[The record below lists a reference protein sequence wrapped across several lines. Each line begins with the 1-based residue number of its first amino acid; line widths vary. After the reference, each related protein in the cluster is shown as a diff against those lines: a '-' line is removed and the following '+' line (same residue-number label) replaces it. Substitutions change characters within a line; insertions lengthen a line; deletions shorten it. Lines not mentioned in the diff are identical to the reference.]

1 MRPQKTILVTFF
13 AVMLGA
19 YALAQ
24 TTAPTP
30 DTPPAPAPE
39 AKSESVQIKE
49 TQTAPVGIATKTGD
63 KIAFQFAT
71 LNVTSGFKG
80 GSKTEVR
87 PELEQS
93 GEGGDHLLGT
103 GRQRHLLTV
112 IVNLGSLCANL
123 LHHQGKVRA
132 CGKLINVLINIRG
145 LGGERY
151 TGSQSDDKTGKSHN
165 LALTTRKQTV
175 ILRCMAL

>member
-1 MRPQKTILVTFF
+1 MAGENGGVDQHVAINFCYAGFF
-13 AVMLGA
+13 QYRHHVADIT
-19 YALAQ
+19 AL
-24 TTAPTP
+24 
-30 DTPPAPAPE
+30 
-39 AKSESVQIKE
+39 KG
-49 TQTAPVGIATKTGD
+49 GIATKTGD

-112 IVNLGSLCANL
+112 IVNLGSLRANL

-132 CGKLINVLINIRG
+132 GGQLINVLINIRG
-145 LGGERY
+145 LNGERY

>member
-1 MRPQKTILVTFF
+1 MAGKNGGIDQHVAIDFCHAGFFQYRHHVADIL
-13 AVMLGA
+13 
-19 YALAQ
+19 AL
-24 TTAPTP
+24 
-30 DTPPAPAPE
+30 
-39 AKSESVQIKE
+39 KG
-49 TQTAPVGIATKTGD
+49 GIAAETGD
-63 KIAFQFAT
+63 KIAFKFTT
-71 LNVTSGFKG
+71 LDVTFGFKR

-87 PELEQS
+87 PELEQG
-93 GEGGDHLLGT
+93 GEGSDHLLGT

-112 IVNLGSLCANL
+112 IVNVGSLCANL

-132 CGKLINVLINIRG
+132 CGELINVLINIRG

-175 ILRCMAL
+175 ILRCIALQSKR

>member
-1 MRPQKTILVTFF
+1 MAGKDGRVDQHIAINFLHAGFFQRRNHIADILAFK
-13 AVMLGA
+13 GW
-19 YALAQ
+19 
-24 TTAPTP
+24 
-30 DTPPAPAPE
+30 
-39 AKSESVQIKE
+39 
-49 TQTAPVGIATKTGD
+49 IAAKTGD

-71 LNVTSGFKG
+71 LDVTFGFKG
-80 GSKTEVR
+80 GRKTEVR

-123 LHHQGKVRA
+123 LHHQGEVRA

-175 ILRCMAL
+175 ILRCMALQSKR